1 MSDNKSSVTPPGAS
15 PDASSDAS
23 SEASSSAQPRV
34 KVQASVAKSSFIF
47 ASGTLFSRVSGVAR
61 ESVVGAI
68 FGASVYMDA
77 FVVAFRIPNLLRELL
92 AEGALGSS
100 FTKVYSSLCVTD
112 KDAASKLLV
121 QTLQFVVMM
130 SLCISVVGIYFADE
144 LVNMMT
150 VAKVH
155 QSADQFHSVAVAL
168 TQLLFPFIGFASLGA
183 VVQGALYQR
192 GGFFLA
198 GVAPILFNLFS
209 IAGALWFAPFAVAIA
224 PHSMGEAFGGAG
236 ILGLAIGTLL
246 GGAAQSGIQA
256 WGIWKP
262 LLAGKKLWPTA
273 WPWSSDV
280 GKVMTLMAP
289 MVIAASAGQVNVI
302 VNTNFATSLGTGAVT
317 WLYFAFRLV
326 QLPIGMFG
334 VAVGAAVLPA
344 LSKSITEA
352 HGKVDSKASGEVIN
366 AMDLVAW
373 LMIPCTMI
381 LTLCSTDITRL
392 LYEAGRF
399 TPADT
404 AATAIAIEAYSYG
417 LLGYGLLKVLNSYY
431 YATGRTKYPMAVS
444 LFSIAGNYLANSML
458 VHRFGH
464 QGLAITASIML
475 TMNSFLLMAGMA
487 KDGLQV
493 PWKQVTSSVALLFA
507 GSCIIILVHGL
518 YAPILS
524 NWSLVPLL
532 GIDVQASS
540 AVFLRKMDSAMRILV
555 DTIFIGALFGGAG
568 LARIGKSPKD
578 ALRMLKRRK

>member
-1 MSDNKSSVTPPGAS
+1 MSDSKSSIKILFPQEPAQAS
-15 PDASSDAS
+15 AKS
-23 SEASSSAQPRV
+23 
-34 KVQASVAKSSFIF
+34 SVAKSSFIF
-47 ASGTLFSRVSGVAR
+47 ASGTLLSRISGVAR

-100 FTKVYSSLCVTD
+100 FTKVYSSLCVQD
-112 KDAASKLLV
+112 KEAASRLLV

-130 SLCISVVGIYFADE
+130 SLCISVVGIYFADQ
-144 LVNMMT
+144 LVNLMT
-150 VAKVH
+150 VAKGS
-155 QSADQFHSVAVAL
+155 QGSDQFHGVAVAL
-168 TQLLFPFIGFASLGA
+168 TQLLFPFIGFASIGA

-209 IAGALWFAPFAVAIA
+209 IAGALWLAPFAVAII
-224 PHSMGEAFGGAG
+224 PQSMAEAFAGAG
-236 ILGLAIGTLL
+236 ILGLAVGTLL

-262 LLAGKKLWPTA
+262 LLSGKKLWPTS

-280 GKVMTLMAP
+280 GKVLTLMAP

-352 HGKVDSKASGEVIN
+352 HGKVDAKASGEVVN

-392 LYEAGRF
+392 LYEAGQF

-431 YATGRTKYPMAVS
+431 YATGRTKFPMGVS
-444 LFSIAGNYLANSML
+444 LLSIAGNYLANSML

-464 QGLAITASIML
+464 QGLAMTASVML
-475 TMNSFLLMAGMA
+475 TINSLLLMAGMS
-487 KDGLQV
+487 KDGLLV
-493 PWKQVTSSVALLFA
+493 PWKQVATSFALLLV
-507 GSCIIILVHGL
+507 GSGLAISIHGL
-518 YAPILS
+518 YAPTLS
-524 NWSLVPLL
+524 DWSLIPML
-532 GIDVQASS
+532 GIDVSTASS
-540 AVFLRKMDSAMRILV
+540 VFLRKIDSSIRIAI
-555 DTIFIGALFGGAG
+555 DTIFIVTLFGGAG
-568 LARIGKSPKD
+568 LARIGKTPKE
-578 ALRMLKRRK
+578 ALRMLKRRRV

>member
-1 MSDNKSSVTPPGAS
+1 MSDTKSTITPS
-15 PDASSDAS
+15 T
-23 SEASSSAQPRV
+23 AQT
-34 KVQASVAKSSFIF
+34 SVAKSSFIF
-47 ASGTLFSRVSGVAR
+47 AAGTLFSRISGVAR

-112 KDAASKLLV
+112 KNAASKLLV

-130 SLCISVVGIYFADE
+130 SLCISVIGIYFAE
-144 LVNMMT
+144 PLVNLMT
-150 VAKVH
+150 VAKAT
-155 QSADQFHSVAVAL
+155 QSAGQFHDVAVAL

-209 IAGALWFAPFAVAIA
+209 IAGALWFAPFAVAFVPQA
-224 PHSMGEAFGGAG
+224 MGVAFGGAG

-246 GGAAQSGIQA
+246 GGAAQSGVQA

-262 LLAGKKLWPTA
+262 LLSGKTLWPRT

-280 GKVMTLMAP
+280 RKVMVLMAP

-352 HGKVDSKASGEVIN
+352 HGKVDAKASGEVVN

-404 AATAIAIEAYSYG
+404 NATATAIEAYSYG

-431 YATGRTKYPMAVS
+431 YATGRTKYPMGVS
-444 LFSIAGNYLANSML
+444 LFSIAGNYAANSML

-464 QGLAITASIML
+464 QGLGITASIML
-475 TMNSFLLMAGMA
+475 TMNSMMLMAGMA
-487 KDGLQV
+487 KDGLLV
-493 PWKQVTSSVALLFA
+493 PWKQVITSCALLLI
-507 GSCIIILVHGL
+507 GSCIAIFIHGL
-518 YAPILS
+518 YAPTLS
-524 NWSLVPLL
+524 NWSLIPLL
-532 GIDVQASS
+532 GIDISTSS
-540 AVFLRKMDSAMRILV
+540 AVFLRKIDSAIRIAI
-555 DTIFIGALFGGAG
+555 DTIFIVTLFGGAG
-568 LARIGKSPKD
+568 LARIGKTPKE
-578 ALRMLKRRK
+578 AMRMLKRR